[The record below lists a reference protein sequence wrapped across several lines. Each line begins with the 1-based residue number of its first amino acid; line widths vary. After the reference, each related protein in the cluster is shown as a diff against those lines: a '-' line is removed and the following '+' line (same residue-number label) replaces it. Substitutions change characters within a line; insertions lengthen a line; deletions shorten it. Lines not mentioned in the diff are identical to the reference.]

1 MDIKE
6 SISKLNGESVSHAF
20 PPRRSGLSHLC
31 HRNVSIVPNSLLI
44 LLEFPQLQ
52 VVLHVDQDEV
62 ADEANGEEPAARAHG
77 VEDDLHPVEFGL
89 TANSWYGRPFVRL
102 RVDERDE
109 VVDLLASAVELV
121 SIQAV
126 SGGVSD
132 GW

>member
-6 SISKLNGESVSHAF
+6 SISKLNGESVSDTF
-20 PPRRSGLSHLC
+20 PPLSSGLPHLR
-31 HRNVSIVPNSLLI
+31 HRHVSLVPNSLPI
-44 LLEFPQLQ
+44 LFEIPQLQ

-62 ADEANGEEPAARAHG
+62 ADEANSEEPAARAHG

-89 TANSWYGRPFVRL
+89 TANSWYGTFLVRL

-109 VVDLLASAVELV
+109 VVDLLISSVELV

-126 SGGVSD
+126 SGGVED
-132 GW
+132 GC